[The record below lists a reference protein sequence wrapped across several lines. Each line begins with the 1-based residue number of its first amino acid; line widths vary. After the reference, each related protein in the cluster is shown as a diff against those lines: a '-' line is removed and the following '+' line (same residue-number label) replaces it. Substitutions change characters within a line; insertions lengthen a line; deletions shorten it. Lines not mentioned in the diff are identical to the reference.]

1 MKKLTTLLLTSILGL
16 SVAACEN
23 VARTNPTAPRSVN
36 TVGEAPGLDKV
47 LRNTSDSTSP
57 IRRAQANSDIRAREQ
72 RYNTFRQGDGE
83 RSDQNL
89 QSEVRSKLEVNIP
102 RSQLTVQANEG
113 VITVVGYVQTQQ
125 ELEKI
130 EPLAREIRGVRDV
143 NVQAKIGPKL
153 PPYES

>member
-1 MKKLTTLLLTSILGL
+1 MKNLTTLLLTSILGL

-23 VARTNPTAPRSVN
+23 VARTNPTAPRSVE
-36 TVGEAPGLDKV
+36 TMGEAPGLDKV
-47 LRNTSDSTSP
+47 FRNTSDSTSP

-72 RYNTFRQGDGE
+72 RYNTFRQGEGE
-83 RSDQNL
+83 RSDHNL

-102 RSQLTVQANEG
+102 RSQLTVQSNEG

-143 NVQAKIGPKL
+143 NVQAKVGPEL